1 MSTETTPPYPS
12 KSRDNGDVR
21 INLNR
26 LGVILGVITALVALA
41 GAWLVLP
48 YRVEQTEKAQSLFE
62 TKVERRFE
70 TTEAEQRQ
78 QREILIRID
87 ENVKELKRTSRHGD

>member
-1 MSTETTPPYPS
+1 MSTETTAPMPRGQS
-12 KSRDNGDVR
+12 SGDIR

-26 LGVILGVITALVALA
+26 VGVVLGVLMGLVALA

-48 YRVEQTEKAQSLFE
+48 YRMDLAERKIEAVEH
-62 TKVERRFE
+62 
-70 TTEAEQRQ
+70 EQRQ

-87 ENVKELKRTSRHGD
+87 ENVKQMKERRP